1 MATAAMHES
10 EPRPAG
16 SDTISTSDEPRALA
30 HLVRD
35 GEAWRFHAL
44 DDHLKQTG
52 ELAAGFAAAFA
63 SGDWARLAGAWHDL
77 GKYRPSFQ
85 AYLRAATA
93 YEQVDGAPQRVDHS
107 TAGAIHALERLG
119 QKGRV
124 IAYAIAGHHA
134 GLADWHPGEVSG
146 GSLSQRLGQ
155 HELLDDALAVGGI
168 PSDLLGGA
176 VQTGPPTMGS
186 ASEIEGAHLWVRML
200 YSCLVDGDFLD
211 TERFFDPT
219 RSDAR
224 TGWPSLETLRQRM
237 AAHQARLSPRRPID
251 VVRTRVM
258 QEAVAKAAL
267 GPGFFSLTVPTGG
280 GKTLTSLRFALEHA
294 RIHGHRRV
302 IYAIPYLSI
311 IEQTADVFR
320 AIVGDG
326 FLEHHS
332 SLDPDERDPRSRAA
346 AENWDATLI
355 VTTTVQ
361 LFESLFASRGSRCRK
376 LHNVAGSVIV
386 LDEAQLLPPDF
397 LEPILAVLRTLVD
410 GYGVSV
416 ILCTATQPALA
427 SWSSFGSSFRGLDG
441 VRELVDDPDALF
453 DELERVR
460 VDWPTDMTRSDDW
473 GDVAKRLAAERQVLC
488 VVNSRADCRALVVAM
503 SSEAEAIHLSAL
515 MCAEHRS
522 AVIARVKARLLAG
535 DPVRLVSTQ
544 LIEAGVDIDF
554 PVVFRALAGL
564 DSIAQSGGRCNREG
578 MLQRGRVIVFVPPEP
593 APIGHLRRGEQ
604 ATRSILVVT
613 DERDRMRPAA
623 FRRFFERFYAE
634 ASLDRRAIT
643 PLLTDG
649 ARRLEFAFR
658 TAAERF
664 QMVADEGSATV
675 LVPFGRGAGLLAE
688 LRRSTS
694 RVEGPDRRLLRAL
707 QRFTVSVHRGHLLA
721 LQRAG
726 ALTQVLPDVFAL
738 DQPERYDERLGL
750 LVDDLPGMIPDL
762 VV

>member
-1 MATAAMHES
+1 MRFEHSAERNGTVSM
-10 EPRPAG
+10 PDGPL
-16 SDTISTSDEPRALA
+16 ALA

-44 DDHLKQTG
+44 DDHLRETG
-52 ELAAGFAAAFA
+52 ELAAAFAAAFA
-63 SGDWARLAGAWHDL
+63 SDDWARLAGAWHDL

-85 AYLRAATA
+85 AYLREVTA
-93 YEQVDGAPQRVDHS
+93 YEPADGALRRVDHS
-107 TAGAIHALERLG
+107 TAGAIHALDELG
-119 QKGRV
+119 PTGRV

-134 GLADWHPGEVSG
+134 GLADWHPGESG
-146 GSLSQRLGQ
+146 GSSLSQRLGQ
-155 HELLDDALAVGGI
+155 HGLLADALATGGI
-168 PSDLLGGA
+168 PSDLLRA
-176 VQTGPPTMGS
+176 TAPRTAPPTKGL
-186 ASEIEGAHLWVRML
+186 ASEVEGTHLWVRML
-200 YSCLVDGDFLD
+200 YSCLVDADFLD
-211 TERFFDPT
+211 TERFFDPAK
-219 RSDAR
+219 SDRRAE
-224 TGWPSLETLRQRM
+224 WPVLETLRERLM
-237 AAHQARLSPRRPID
+237 RHQDAMPSRRPID
-251 VVRTRVM
+251 VVRARVRA
-258 QEAVAKAAL
+258 EVVAKAPL

-294 RIHGHRRV
+294 RVHRQRRV

-320 AIVGDG
+320 RIVGDG
-326 FLEHHS
+326 FLEHHT

-346 AENWDATLI
+346 AENWDAPLI

-376 LHNVAGSVIV
+376 LHNIAGAVVV

-397 LEPILAVLRTLVD
+397 LEPILSVLRALVD
-410 GYGVSV
+410 GYGVTV
-416 ILCTATQPALA
+416 VLCTATQPALA
-427 SWSSFGSSFRGLDG
+427 SRLSFGSSFRGLDG
-441 VRELVDDPDALF
+441 VRELVDDPDTLF
-453 DELERVR
+453 DKLERVR
-460 VDWPTDMTRSDDW
+460 VEWPTDIARPGDW
-473 GDVAKRLAAERQVLC
+473 SDVANRLATQRQVLC
-488 VVNSRADCRALVVAM
+488 VVNSRADCRALVALM
-503 SSEAEAIHLSAL
+503 PPETEAIHLSAL

-522 AVIARVKARLLAG
+522 IVIGRVKALLLAG

-564 DSIAQSGGRCNREG
+564 DSIAQSAGRCNREG
-578 MLQRGRVIVFVPPEP
+578 LLERGRVVVFVPPKS

-604 ATRSILVVT
+604 ATRSILAVT
-613 DERDRMRPAA
+613 EERDRMRPAA

-634 ASLDRRAIT
+634 ASLDRRAVN
-643 PLLTDG
+643 PLLVDG

-664 QMVADEGSATV
+664 QMVADEGTATI

-694 RVEGPDRRLLRAL
+694 RPEGPDRRLLRAL

-726 ALTQVLPDVFAL
+726 ALTEVLPDVYAL
-738 DQPERYDERLGL
+738 DQRERYDERLGL
-750 LVDDLPGMIPDL
+750 LVEDLPGTIPDL